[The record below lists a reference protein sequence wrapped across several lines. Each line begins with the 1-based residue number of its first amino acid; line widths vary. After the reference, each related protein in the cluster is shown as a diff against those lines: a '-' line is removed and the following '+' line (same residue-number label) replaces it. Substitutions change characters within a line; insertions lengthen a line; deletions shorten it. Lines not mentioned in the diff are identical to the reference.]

1 MIINGIEY
9 KVTLTDKTPEEIGD
23 KFKKILENNGKPEEI
38 EDLLSQYPSLPDFVC
53 PYLFAI
59 YYKSLSDFKK
69 AARLVDEAITKLK
82 SDSVNSSSKDISDGS
97 IYRFIYEPFEKQ
109 LWPQAAEIYANVDR
123 FNDSLEAYKQY
134 QLQHCR
140 IKGDDVS
147 GGLLSFRPIS
157 KYALS
162 DLINNQLTVCSP
174 RVMNDP
180 FDTLLLS
187 WGDYYLKNKQGRKH
201 IEPYVKSMDYFRI
214 RSFSKIPK
222 GDVGS
227 RILSNVL
234 MWSHYA
240 DNHYGMCIEYHFSD
254 EFTKNDGDRVLRFRN
269 VKYKPKEETV
279 SLDITTI
286 NTDLSLLTKM
296 DAWKYE
302 DEVRLISYI
311 PDEEGQFVPI
321 KLDTESRIKN
331 IYFGIRCPSSD
342 IATVQ
347 SILKGQNVHFYQMR
361 PSPTDIFNP
370 IIDSI
375 D

>member
-1 MIINGIEY
+1 MILNGIEY
-9 KVTLTDKTPEEIGD
+9 KVALTDKTPEEIEN
-23 KFKKILENNGKPEEI
+23 KFKKILEDNGKPEEV
-38 EDLLSQYPSLPDFVC
+38 EDLLSQYPSLPGFVG

-59 YYKSLSDFKK
+59 YYKCISDFKK
-69 AARLVDEAITKLK
+69 AACLVDEAISKLK
-82 SDSVNSSSKDISDGS
+82 ADSVNSSSKNISDGS
-97 IYRFIYEPFEKQ
+97 IYHFIYEPLEKQ

-140 IKGDDVS
+140 IKGYNVS

-187 WGDYYLKNKQGRKH
+187 WGDYYLNNKQGRKY
-201 IEPYVKSMDYFRI
+201 IEPYVKSMDYYRI

-222 GDVGS
+222 GEDGPG
-227 RILSNVL
+227 ILSNVL

-254 EFTKNDGDRVLRFRN
+254 EFTKIDDDRVLRFRD

-279 SLDITTI
+279 SLNISTI

-302 DEVRLISYI
+302 KEVRLISYI
-311 PDEEGQFVPI
+311 PGVEGQFVPI
-321 KLDTESRIKN
+321 GLDSASRIKN

-342 IATVQ
+342 IATVR
-347 SILKGQNVHFYQMR
+347 SVLKGQDVHFYQMR
-361 PSPTDIFNP
+361 PFPTDIFNP
-370 IIDSI
+370 IIDLI